1 MPLVRISLTKQDG
14 RVGLGRQVGEI
25 VYRAMVETINVP
37 EKDNFQIVTE
47 HEPGQIVYDPEYL
60 GIARSDGIVMIQ
72 VTLNEGRT
80 TELKKAFYKAVVGRP
95 ERPARHPAGR
105 RLHQPGRG
113 EEGELVVRP
122 RRGAVRLLTR
132 PRQAACRLPAP
143 SPDTRP
149 P

>member
-14 RVGLGRQVGEI
+14 REGLGRQVGEI

-80 TELKKAFYKAVVGRP
+80 TELKKAFYKAVADGLNRRLGIRP
-95 ERPARHPAGR
+95 EDVFIS
-105 RLHQPGRG
+105 
-113 EEGELVVRP
+113 LVEVKKENWSF
-122 RRGAVRLLTR
+122 GHGIA
-132 PRQAACRLPAP
+132 QYA
-143 SPDTRP
+143 S
-149 P
+149 